1 MGGGDEAYVVYGRL
15 CVYLSP
21 AASNDLPCK
30 VGLLPLSVNPSA
42 EGALMKRVGSILFF
56 KLKMRH
62 VS

>member
-42 EGALMKRVGSILFF
+42 EGALMKRVGSP
-56 KLKMRH
+56 
-62 VS
+62 